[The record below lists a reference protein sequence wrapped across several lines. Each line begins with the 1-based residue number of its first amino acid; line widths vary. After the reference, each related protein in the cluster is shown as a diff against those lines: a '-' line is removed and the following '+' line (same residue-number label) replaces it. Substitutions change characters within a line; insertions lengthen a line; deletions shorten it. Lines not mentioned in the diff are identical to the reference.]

1 MAMKLEVGQ
10 VSPRFLSRNG
20 DGYYYVK
27 LIDKTDAEVN
37 YHSLK
42 IDFTRFDEMVEELY
56 KEGKVEVYIE
66 VGEGWGCRPN
76 DRSLN

>member
-1 MAMKLEVGQ
+1 MNVDGEVGGGNEAGSGAGESE
-10 VSPRFLSRNG
+10 VLSSNG

-56 KEGKVEVYIE
+56 KEGKGRSVY
-66 VGEGWGCRPN
+66 
-76 DRSLN
+76 